1 MKVDIQYSLL
11 KNPLKKGII
20 LYGCKMC
27 PITKYFNDFKSM
39 FEHYENHHDMF
50 PLVSIC
56 RKCKKDRVHQDLT
69 ENDFVEHSCQE
80 IKEVGNQ
87 STIENVEN
95 SNYSESEQ
103 IFNEKEQISDASGEV
118 SNPLQ
123 TEWSSSSHVFTNSET
138 TNLQKK
144 FTKFSLFLFS
154 TT

>member
-1 MKVDIQYSLL
+1 
-11 KNPLKKGII
+11 
-20 LYGCKMC
+20 MC

-69 ENDFVEHSCQE
+69 ESDFVEHSCQE

-95 SNYSESEQ
+95 SNYSESEPVVV
-103 IFNEKEQISDASGEV
+103 NEKEQLYDASGEV

-138 TNLQKK
+138 TNLRI
-144 FTKFSLFLFS
+144 F
-154 TT
+154 